1 MEYNNAT
8 VGGAS
13 CSYATLSNYNSGY
26 TGMRP
31 AVPPTNVVGKYI
43 VPAYS
48 APGYGALT
56 HDQQG
61 SCGGYFNIG
70 SAYGKDADT
79 ASTNY
84 TYKLCN

>member
-48 APGYGALT
+48 APGYDALT
-56 HDQQG
+56 KSGQ
-61 SCGGYFNIG
+61 SCMGYAPINT
-70 SAYGKDADT
+70 AYGLNSDT